1 MMCYYIGIL
10 IFMTFTFYYAW
21 SFDKLGRTCI
31 APYIA
36 IGTTQ
41 IVKPYSHVA
50 TCRTVFVEQTMREE
64 PLISL
69 AKIEDASRSTMI
81 GTLEPIV

>member
-31 APYIA
+31 ASDIA

-41 IVKPYSHVA
+41 IVKTYGQVA
-50 TCRTVFVEQTMREE
+50 TYGTVFV
-64 PLISL
+64 
-69 AKIEDASRSTMI
+69 
-81 GTLEPIV
+81 

>member
-1 MMCYYIGIL
+1 MCYYIGIL

-21 SFDKLGRTCI
+21 YFDKLGRTCI
-31 APYIA
+31 ASDIA

-41 IVKPYSHVA
+41 IVKTYGQVA
-50 TCRTVFVEQTMREE
+50 TYGTVFVEQTMRKE
-64 PLISL
+64 PVVSL

>member
-10 IFMTFTFYYAW
+10 IFMTFTFYHTRA
-21 SFDKLGRTCI
+21 FNKLGRTCI
-31 APYIA
+31 ASDIA

-41 IVKPYSHVA
+41 IVKTYGQVA
-50 TCRTVFVEQTMREE
+50 TDGTVFVEQTMRKE
-64 PLISL
+64 PVVSL
-69 AKIEDASRSTMI
+69 AKREDASRSTMI